1 MFWRTLIPDK
11 RKIDKIFL
19 KKFMIKNKLTH
30 WVSVPSLTD
39 IIFSNGKK
47 VNLKILKNFF
57 LWRSVAEKSS

>member
-1 MFWRTLIPDK
+1 
-11 RKIDKIFL
+11 
-19 KKFMIKNKLTH
+19 MIKNKLTH

-47 VNLKILKNFF
+47 SEFKNIKKNF